1 MREIR
6 IGPAAQL
13 TLLGLVLAA
22 IAAAAWTQMPELR
35 RYLKIRQM

>member
-13 TLLGLVLAA
+13 TVLGLLIAA
-22 IAAAAWTQMPELR
+22 IAAAVWAQLPELR